1 MVIMMII
8 FYWWI
13 NNDDLHG
20 SDAGFELG
28 AEYTDIN
35 RNCHCHGPFLATS
48 HSDDDNKYQPS

>member
-1 MVIMMII
+1 MII
-8 FYWWI
+8 FYRYI
-13 NNDDLHG
+13 NNDDPHG

-48 HSDDDNKYQPS
+48 HSDDDNKYQQYS